1 MSMPRLV
8 LFVPLLIVV
17 GLGAFLYQRLDDDP
31 YARDSALLS
40 RDFPTF
46 TLSTLEDPDARVS
59 ESLLKGQV
67 SLVNVWGEWCP
78 TCKHEMPQLLD
89 LADRGVR
96 MIGVDYKDTR
106 DKGRTFL
113 EEFGDPFEINIF
125 DPEGTLGFDLGVYG
139 APETF
144 LVDAQGVIR
153 YHHTGYIRPEDVR
166 EIILPTLERITAPA
180 AGGSDGG
187 SNGSSG
193 SGSDGEE
200 ETT

>member
-1 MSMPRLV
+1 MSVRRLV

-40 RDFPTF
+40 RDFPAF
-46 TLSTLEDPDARVS
+46 TLSTLSDPEARVS

-67 SLVNVWGEWCP
+67 SLINVWGEWCP

-106 DKGRTFL
+106 DKGHAFL
-113 EEFGDPFEINIF
+113 EEFGNPFEVNVF
-125 DPEGTLGFDLGVYG
+125 DPDGTLGFDLGVYG

-144 LVDAQGVIR
+144 LVDAEGVIR

-166 EIILPTLERITAPA
+166 DVIMPTLARIGTPQA
-180 AGGSDGG
+180 AGD
-187 SNGSSG
+187 SSG
-193 SGSDGEE
+193 KGEGE
-200 ETT
+200 